1 MDKSL
6 VFVYS
11 VLSGSVEVLSA
22 RQGASMSWVTCLALF
37 LWYKRGPALSL
48 KSAVTLYEESV
59 SKQLASPPMS
69 RFAVAGT
76 KKEDVL
82 MELMK
87 LYIEDVAS
95 LCKVLSPSG
104 YMTQGLFHLDYELS
118 WHLHSVLRAIGYK
131 LERQWESHI
140 HQSFIRQLEGC
151 GLWGDA
157 LYVALNISDAA
168 EREYTCRELL
178 FRNADSLS
186 SNASVRKSLCKR
198 LNIPAEWISEALAVR
213 AIARLERSEEIA
225 HWMAARRYE
234 RAHACL
240 ITHVAMRCL
249 FDNEKDKLMQQ
260 LLKLEPVSVHIP
272 LWKSC
277 EKADAIGGGLL
288 LEFLRLEQQKGLEV
302 GHEDQL
308 LQRVVLLSQQLSSAR
323 DASAKDGGK
332 ILGEKDA
339 LLALTCVS
347 SMIVSLATQ
356 AVELRS
362 TLSYARERE
371 LMDDASPM
379 LPLQLEPTFLGGLS
393 HLLTGRET
401 TYVESYRTSQLVP
414 LCSAFLDWRA

>member
-1 MDKSL
+1 MSTPGLRRARLLHPVDSVATTRVTAL
-6 VFVYS
+6 VPHYPDRS
-11 VLSGSVEVLSA
+11 V
-22 RQGASMSWVTCLALF
+22 
-37 LWYKRGPALSL
+37 
-48 KSAVTLYEESV
+48 
-59 SKQLASPPMS
+59 
-69 RFAVAGT
+69 
-76 KKEDVL
+76 
-82 MELMK
+82 
-87 LYIEDVAS
+87 
-95 LCKVLSPSG
+95 
-104 YMTQGLFHLDYELS
+104 
-118 WHLHSVLRAIGYK
+118 
-131 LERQWESHI
+131 
-140 HQSFIRQLEGC
+140 
-151 GLWGDA
+151 
-157 LYVALNISDAA
+157 
-168 EREYTCRELL
+168 
-178 FRNADSLS
+178 
-186 SNASVRKSLCKR
+186 
-198 LNIPAEWISEALAVR
+198 PAEWISEALAVR